1 MNRTN
6 RIPHLLAILVLV
18 QAGGC
23 AGVAAIDSG
32 RLLQAYVDCNQAAAR
47 RLAAAG
53 GDPIELSIVAEAS
66 CASRRASLERTY
78 RRAAGEAQA
87 RQLIDSVRS
96 AAVASNAAIIA
107 GG

>member
-1 MNRTN
+1 MKRTN
-6 RIPHLLAILVLV
+6 RIPRLLAILLLV

-32 RLLQAYVDCNQAAAR
+32 RLLQAYADCNQAAAR
-47 RLAAAG
+47 RLAASG
-53 GDPIELSIVAEAS
+53 GDPIELSIAAEAS
-66 CASRRASLERTY
+66 CTSRRTSLERAY